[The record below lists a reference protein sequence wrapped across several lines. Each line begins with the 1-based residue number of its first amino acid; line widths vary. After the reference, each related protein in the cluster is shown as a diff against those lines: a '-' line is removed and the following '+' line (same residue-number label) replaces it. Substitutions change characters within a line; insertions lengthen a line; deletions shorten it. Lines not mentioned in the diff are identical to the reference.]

1 VAEYRDYFIW
11 TIGCQM
17 NKADSERIAGALDA
31 AGYLETDDEKHA
43 DIIVLNTCSVREHA
57 ESRLWGKLSELAHL
71 KRERPH
77 LIVGMT
83 GCAATGSADIAAIKR
98 RYPFIDVFF
107 NAINPGEL
115 LRTIEAKKR
124 QAQDGLAESDGVA
137 SAQPAPAR
145 GPEPLPV
152 VGVSGPAM
160 TARTIPRYVPEV
172 PLSTF
177 KPASTGA
184 VSRYV
189 PVIYGC
195 NMNCTYCIVPF
206 RRGREWSRPVE
217 EILLE
222 AQAFAAQG
230 ARELILLG
238 QIVDAY
244 GHDLP
249 GRPSLAW
256 LLGKLNDLD
265 GIYRLR
271 FITSHPLYM
280 NDELINAVATLD
292 KVCEEIN
299 IPVQSGDDAILRSM
313 RRGYTVQ
320 RYRDIVARIRDR
332 IPGVA
337 ISTDVI
343 VGYPGETEAQFE
355 NTLRLL
361 DDLKLDV
368 VHVAAFSPRPGTPAA
383 SMPDSVPPEEKKR
396 RLHEVEK
403 LQEQIAAAINARLQ
417 GQVVEVLV
425 EELSTEGPRRVGGPR
440 WKGRTR
446 TNKLVFFSDPYHDW
460 RGKLVEVRID
470 YTSPWSL
477 IGTVLGE
484 VGSTAAARQRQM
496 PLPVAVAG

>member
-1 VAEYRDYFIW
+1 VTAYRDYFIW

-31 AGYLETDDEKHA
+31 AGYLETDSELRA

-57 ESRLWGKLSELAHL
+57 ESRLWGKLSELARL

-83 GCAATGSADIAAIKR
+83 GCAATGSADVAAIKK
-98 RYPFIDVFF
+98 RYPFVDVFF
-107 NAINPGEL
+107 NAINPSEL
-115 LRTIEAKKR
+115 LRTIEARKR
-124 QAQDGLAESDGVA
+124 QVQEGTLVSEAPPPPEAAPGLA
-137 SAQPAPAR
+137 
-145 GPEPLPV
+145 PLPV
-152 VGVSGPAM
+152 LGLSGPTM

-172 PLSTF
+172 PLSAF

-184 VSRYV
+184 VARYV

-256 LLGKLNDLD
+256 LLRKLNDLD
-265 GIYRLR
+265 GVYRLR
-271 FITSHPLYM
+271 FVTSHPLYM
-280 NDELINAVATLD
+280 NDELIDAVATLD

-313 RRGYTVQ
+313 RRGYTVR

-332 IPGVA
+332 VPGVA
-337 ISTDVI
+337 ISTDII

-383 SMPDSVPPEEKKR
+383 SMSDNVPPEEKKR

-403 LQEQIAAAINARLQ
+403 LQEGIATTINARLR

-425 EELSTEGPRRVGGPR
+425 EELSLEGPRRQPGPR

-446 TNKLVFFSDPYHDW
+446 TNKLVFFSDPHHDW
-460 RGKLVEVRID
+460 RGKLVQVRID

-484 VGSTAAARQRQM
+484 VGTTPAARQQM
-496 PLPVAVAG
+496 VLPVVAAG